1 MWNNLP
7 WVLQKLWELPGYAGL
22 DRAGALHALLPNLH
36 VIRLTRRDRVR
47 QAVSWA
53 RAAQDSVWVVSE
65 TEPAVPTAEL
75 AYDHE
80 LIAGL
85 EGLLAEGEQGW
96 ADLCA
101 ELGVDP
107 LDVLYEDLVDPSS
120 YPDVIRS
127 VLDHLGIVHD
137 EIAIPQPRTHQQA
150 DVINDD
156 WVRRYST
163 DRANLRHSNQD
174 PR

>member
-1 MWNNLP
+1 M
-7 WVLQKLWELPGYAGL
+7 
-22 DRAGALHALLPNLH
+22 
-36 VIRLTRRDRVR
+36 
-47 QAVSWA
+47 SWA
-53 RAAQDSVWVVSE
+53 RAAQDGVWVVSE
-65 TEPAVPTAEL
+65 TEPAVPTTEPT
-75 AYDHE
+75 YDHE

-85 EGLLAEGEQGW
+85 EGLLAEGEHGW

-101 ELGVDP
+101 ELGVIP
-107 LDVLYEDLVDPSS
+107 LDVLYEDLVNPSN

-127 VLDHLGIVHD
+127 ALDHLSIAHD

-156 WVRRYST
+156 WVQRYRN
-163 DRANLRHSNQD
+163 DRANLPRSNQD